1 MGDLD
6 IRFSNENENKK
17 LNNSLDLKLNNGQFR
32 KIEEEKPK
40 SDVKEILKEE
50 YYENLFEEKTDVP
63 EELSE
68 TEEVLEEADEI
79 LEETAEEIVEA
90 EEEIP
95 EAEEFVAEETLEG
108 VTSQLADEI
117 FEEIEAENS
126 IDEEETDV
134 EEELSEEIE
143 EEISEDEEEI
153 SEDTIEETEN
163 AENTEADEE
172 VLQEDVVEDDTTEKP
187 DLTDEKA
194 IVCDANA
201 VSDEKN
207 ATDGVLTELS
217 LDTQKGKYDFI
228 NLCVLVIMLLFVAL
242 TFIFMK
248 QALASDKKNELS
260 VEAIKTGEYTKNI
273 SEKYYK
279 NLPMEK
285 IMAQAE
291 VMVKKI
297 FGDRDIKFIK
307 FKDNEPPDGPIDDE
321 IIGGM
326 VVEDDEESVVTTV
339 TIVTAEVTT
348 TGKLPQDFEIT
359 TAEQKE
365 DDSPLFTGRPI
376 KTTTTKVTTT
386 LDLPKTTEDT
396 TTGKVELIFP

>member
-6 IRFSNENENKK
+6 IRFSNENDNKK
-17 LNNSLDLKLNNGQFR
+17 LNNSLDLKLNNGQFQ
-32 KIEEEKPK
+32 KVEQEKPAP
-40 SDVKEILKEE
+40 DVNEILKEE
-50 YYENLFEEKTDVP
+50 YYENLFEEK
-63 EELSE
+63 
-68 TEEVLEEADEI
+68 ADEVV
-79 LEETAEEIVEA
+79 ET

-95 EAEEFVAEETLEG
+95 EVEEEVVEAEEFVAEETLEG

-126 IDEEETDV
+126 VDEEETDV
-134 EEELSEEIE
+134 EEASDETE
-143 EEISEDEEEI
+143 EEFSEDEEEFL
-153 SEDTIEETEN
+153 EDTIEETEED
-163 AENTEADEE
+163 ADNTEADEKE
-172 VLQEDVVEDDTTEKP
+172 IPSEEKP

-201 VSDEKN
+201 PSGEKN
-207 ATDGVLTELS
+207 ATDGVLSDLS
-217 LDTQKGKYDFI
+217 FDTQKGKYDFI

-248 QALASDKKNELS
+248 QTLSSDKKNELS
-260 VEAIKTGEYTKNI
+260 VEAIKTGEYTQNI
-273 SEKYYK
+273 SENYYK

-291 VMVKKI
+291 VLVKKI
-297 FGDRDIKFIK
+297 FGDKDVKFVK

-321 IIGGM
+321 EMGGM
-326 VVEDDEESVVTTV
+326 VVEDDVPVVTTTV
-339 TIVTAEVTT
+339 TTVSGEVTT

-359 TAEQKE
+359 TAKQEE
-365 DDSPLFTGRPI
+365 GDSPLFTGRPI

-386 LDLPKTTEDT
+386 LDLPETTEDT

>member
-6 IRFSNENENKK
+6 IRFSNENDNKK
-17 LNNSLDLKLNNGQFR
+17 LNNSLDLKLNNGQFQ
-32 KIEEEKPK
+32 KVEQEKPAP
-40 SDVKEILKEE
+40 DVNEILKEE
-50 YYENLFEEKTDVP
+50 YYENLFEEKADEVV
-63 EELSE
+63 E
-68 TEEVLEEADEI
+68 TEEEIPEVEEEV
-79 LEETAEEIVEA
+79 VEA

-117 FEEIEAENS
+117 FEEIEAKNS
-126 IDEEETDV
+126 VDEEETDV
-134 EEELSEEIE
+134 EEASDETE
-143 EEISEDEEEI
+143 EEFSEDEEEFL
-153 SEDTIEETEN
+153 EDTIEETE
-163 AENTEADEE
+163 EDTDNTEAG
-172 VLQEDVVEDDTTEKP
+172 VEDEKEIPSEEKP

-201 VSDEKN
+201 ISGEKN
-207 ATDGVLTELS
+207 ATDGVLSDLS
-217 LDTQKGKYDFI
+217 FDTQKGKYDFI

-248 QALASDKKNELS
+248 QALVSDKKNELT
-260 VEAIKTGEYTKNI
+260 VEAIKTGEYTQNI
-273 SEKYYK
+273 SENYYK

-291 VMVKKI
+291 VLVKKI
-297 FGDRDIKFIK
+297 FGDKDVKFIK
-307 FKDNEPPDGPIDDE
+307 FKDNEPPDGPVDYE
-321 IIGGM
+321 EMGGM
-326 VVEDDEESVVTTV
+326 VVEDDVPMVTTTVTTV
-339 TIVTAEVTT
+339 SGEVTT

-359 TAEQKE
+359 TAKQEE
-365 DDSPLFTGRPI
+365 GDSPLFTGRPI

-386 LDLPKTTEDT
+386 LDLPETTEDT

>member
-6 IRFSNENENKK
+6 IRFSNENDNKK
-17 LNNSLDLKLNNGQFR
+17 LNNSLDVKLNNGQFQ
-32 KIEEEKPK
+32 KVEAKKPVP
-40 SDVKEILKEE
+40 DVKEILKEE
-50 YYENLFEEKTDVP
+50 YYENLFEEKADEVVEAEEEIP
-63 EELSE
+63 EVE
-68 TEEVLEEADEI
+68 EEV
-79 LEETAEEIVEA
+79 VEA

-126 IDEEETDV
+126 VDEEETDV
-134 EEELSEEIE
+134 EEASDETE
-143 EEISEDEEEI
+143 EEFSEDEEEFL
-153 SEDTIEETEN
+153 EDVGEEAEED
-163 AENTEADEE
+163 AENTEADEKE
-172 VLQEDVVEDDTTEKP
+172 IPSEEKP

-201 VSDEKN
+201 ISGEKN
-207 ATDGVLTELS
+207 ATDGVLSDLS
-217 LDTQKGKYDFI
+217 FDTQKGKYDFI

-248 QALASDKKNELS
+248 QTLSSDKKNELS
-260 VEAIKTGEYTKNI
+260 VEAIKTGEYTQNI
-273 SEKYYK
+273 SENYYK

-291 VMVKKI
+291 VLVKKI
-297 FGDRDIKFIK
+297 FGDKDVKFVK

-321 IIGGM
+321 EMGGM
-326 VVEDDEESVVTTV
+326 VVEDDIPVVTTTV
-339 TIVTAEVTT
+339 TTVSGEVTT

-359 TAEQKE
+359 TAKQEE
-365 DDSPLFTGRPI
+365 GDSPLFTGRPI

-386 LDLPKTTEDT
+386 LDLPETTEDT

>member
-6 IRFSNENENKK
+6 IRFSNENDNKK
-17 LNNSLDLKLNNGQFR
+17 LNNSLDLKLNNGQFQ
-32 KIEEEKPK
+32 KVEQEKPAP
-40 SDVKEILKEE
+40 DVNEILKEE
-50 YYENLFEEKTDVP
+50 YYENLFEEKADEVV
-63 EELSE
+63 E
-68 TEEVLEEADEI
+68 TEEEIPEVEEEV
-79 LEETAEEIVEA
+79 VEA

-126 IDEEETDV
+126 VDEEETDV
-134 EEELSEEIE
+134 EEASDETE
-143 EEISEDEEEI
+143 EEFSEDEEEFL
-153 SEDTIEETEN
+153 EDTIEETEED
-163 AENTEADEE
+163 ADNTEADEKE
-172 VLQEDVVEDDTTEKP
+172 IPSEEKP

-201 VSDEKN
+201 ISGEKN
-207 ATDGVLTELS
+207 ATDGVLSDLS
-217 LDTQKGKYDFI
+217 FDTQKGKYDFI

-248 QALASDKKNELS
+248 QALVTDKKNELT
-260 VEAIKTGEYTKNI
+260 VEAIKTGEYTQNI
-273 SEKYYK
+273 SENYYK

-297 FGDRDIKFIK
+297 FGDKDVKFIK
-307 FKDNEPPDGPIDDE
+307 FKDNEPPDGPVDYE
-321 IIGGM
+321 EMGGM
-326 VVEDDEESVVTTV
+326 VVEDDIPVVTTTV
-339 TIVTAEVTT
+339 TTVSGEVTT

-359 TAEQKE
+359 TAKQEE
-365 DDSPLFTGRPI
+365 GDSPLFTGRPI

-386 LDLPKTTEDT
+386 LDLPETTEDT

>member
-6 IRFSNENENKK
+6 IRFSNENDNKK
-17 LNNSLDLKLNNGQFR
+17 LNNSLDLKLNNGQFQ
-32 KIEEEKPK
+32 KVEKQKPAP
-40 SDVKEILKEE
+40 DVNEILKEE
-50 YYENLFEEKTDVP
+50 YYENLFEEKADEVV
-63 EELSE
+63 E
-68 TEEVLEEADEI
+68 TEEEIPEAVEEV
-79 LEETAEEIVEA
+79 VEA

-95 EAEEFVAEETLEG
+95 EVAEEFVAEETLEG

-126 IDEEETDV
+126 VDEEETDV
-134 EEELSEEIE
+134 EEASDETEEDF
-143 EEISEDEEEI
+143 SEDEEEFL
-153 SEDTIEETEN
+153 EDTIEETEED
-163 AENTEADEE
+163 AENTEEIPSE
-172 VLQEDVVEDDTTEKP
+172 EKP

-201 VSDEKN
+201 LSGEKN
-207 ATDGVLTELS
+207 ATDGVLSDLS
-217 LDTQKGKYDFI
+217 FDTQKGKYDFI

-248 QALASDKKNELS
+248 QALSSDKKNELT
-260 VEAIKTGEYTKNI
+260 VEAIKTGEYTQNI
-273 SEKYYK
+273 SENYYK
-279 NLPMEK
+279 KLPMEK

-291 VMVKKI
+291 VLVKRI
-297 FGDRDIKFIK
+297 FGDKDVKFVK
-307 FKDNEPPDGPIDDE
+307 FKDNEPPDGPVDNE
-321 IIGGM
+321 EMGGM
-326 VVEDDEESVVTTV
+326 VVEDDEPVVTTTV
-339 TIVTAEVTT
+339 TTVSGEVTT

-359 TAEQKE
+359 TAKQEE

-386 LDLPKTTEDT
+386 LDLPETTEDT

>member
-6 IRFSNENENKK
+6 IRFSNENDNKK
-17 LNNSLDLKLNNGQFR
+17 LNNSLDLKLNNGQFQ
-32 KIEEEKPK
+32 KVEQQKPAP
-40 SDVKEILKEE
+40 DVKEILKEE
-50 YYENLFEEKTDVP
+50 YYENLFEEKADEVV
-63 EELSE
+63 E
-68 TEEVLEEADEI
+68 TEEEIPEAVEEV
-79 LEETAEEIVEA
+79 VEA

-95 EAEEFVAEETLEG
+95 EVAEEFVAEETLEG

-126 IDEEETDV
+126 VDEEETDV
-134 EEELSEEIE
+134 EEASDETEEDF
-143 EEISEDEEEI
+143 SEDEEEFL
-153 SEDTIEETEN
+153 EDTIEETEED
-163 AENTEADEE
+163 AENTEEIPSE
-172 VLQEDVVEDDTTEKP
+172 EKP

-201 VSDEKN
+201 LSGEKN
-207 ATDGVLTELS
+207 ATDGVLSDLS
-217 LDTQKGKYDFI
+217 FDTQKGKYDFI

-248 QALASDKKNELS
+248 QALSSDKKNELT
-260 VEAIKTGEYTKNI
+260 VEAIKTGEYTQNI
-273 SEKYYK
+273 SENYYK
-279 NLPMEK
+279 KLPMEK

-291 VMVKKI
+291 VLVKRI
-297 FGDRDIKFIK
+297 FGDKDVKFVK
-307 FKDNEPPDGPIDDE
+307 FKDNEPPDGPVDNE
-321 IIGGM
+321 EMGGM
-326 VVEDDEESVVTTV
+326 VVEDDEPVVTTTV
-339 TIVTAEVTT
+339 TTVSGEVTT

-359 TAEQKE
+359 TAKQEE

-386 LDLPKTTEDT
+386 LDLPETTEDT

>member
-6 IRFSNENENKK
+6 IRFSNENDNKK
-17 LNNSLDLKLNNGQFR
+17 LNNSLDLKLNNGQFQ
-32 KIEEEKPK
+32 KVEQEKPAP
-40 SDVKEILKEE
+40 DVNEILKEE
-50 YYENLFEEKTDVP
+50 YYENLFEEKADEVV
-63 EELSE
+63 E
-68 TEEVLEEADEI
+68 TEEEIPEVEEEV
-79 LEETAEEIVEA
+79 VEA

-126 IDEEETDV
+126 VDEEETDV
-134 EEELSEEIE
+134 EEASDETE
-143 EEISEDEEEI
+143 EEFSEDEEEFL
-153 SEDTIEETEN
+153 EDTIEETE
-163 AENTEADEE
+163 EDTDNTEAG
-172 VLQEDVVEDDTTEKP
+172 VEDEKEIPSEEKP

-201 VSDEKN
+201 ISGEKN
-207 ATDGVLTELS
+207 ATDGVLSDLS
-217 LDTQKGKYDFI
+217 FDTQKGKYDFI

-248 QALASDKKNELS
+248 QTLSSDKKNELT
-260 VEAIKTGEYTKNI
+260 VEAIKTGEYTQNI
-273 SEKYYK
+273 SENYYK

-291 VMVKKI
+291 VLVKKI
-297 FGDRDIKFIK
+297 FGDKDVKFIK
-307 FKDNEPPDGPIDDE
+307 FKDNEPPDGPVDYE
-321 IIGGM
+321 EMGGM
-326 VVEDDEESVVTTV
+326 VVEDDVPMVTTTVTTV
-339 TIVTAEVTT
+339 SGEVTT

-359 TAEQKE
+359 TAKQEE

-386 LDLPKTTEDT
+386 LDLPETTEDT
-396 TTGKVELIFP
+396 

>member
-6 IRFSNENENKK
+6 IRFSNENDNKK
-17 LNNSLDLKLNNGQFR
+17 LNNSLDLKLNNGQFQ
-32 KIEEEKPK
+32 KVEQEKPAP
-40 SDVKEILKEE
+40 DVNEILKEE
-50 YYENLFEEKTDVP
+50 YYENLFEEKADEVV
-63 EELSE
+63 E
-68 TEEVLEEADEI
+68 TEEEIPEVEEEV
-79 LEETAEEIVEA
+79 VEV

-126 IDEEETDV
+126 VDEEETDV
-134 EEELSEEIE
+134 EEASGETE
-143 EEISEDEEEI
+143 EEILEDEEEFLEDVGEEAEEDAENTEAGVEDEEEI
-153 SEDTIEETEN
+153 PSE
-163 AENTEADEE
+163 
-172 VLQEDVVEDDTTEKP
+172 EKP

-201 VSDEKN
+201 LADSEN
-207 ATDGVLTELS
+207 ATDGVLSDLS
-217 LDTQKGKYDFI
+217 FDTQKGKYDFI

-248 QALASDKKNELS
+248 QTLSSDKKNELT
-260 VEAIKTGEYTKNI
+260 VEAIKTGEYTQNI
-273 SEKYYK
+273 SENYYK

-291 VMVKKI
+291 VLVKKI
-297 FGDRDIKFIK
+297 FGDKDVKFIK
-307 FKDNEPPDGPIDDE
+307 FKDNEPPDGPVDNEDV
-321 IIGGM
+321 GGM
-326 VVEDDEESVVTTV
+326 VVEDDEPVVTTTV
-339 TIVTAEVTT
+339 TTVSGEVTT

-359 TAEQKE
+359 TAKQEE

-386 LDLPKTTEDT
+386 LDLPETTEDT

>member
-6 IRFSNENENKK
+6 IRFSNENDNKK
-17 LNNSLDLKLNNGQFR
+17 LNNSLDLKLNNGQFQ
-32 KIEEEKPK
+32 KVEQEKPAP
-40 SDVKEILKEE
+40 DVNEILKEE
-50 YYENLFEEKTDVP
+50 YYENLFEEKADEVV
-63 EELSE
+63 E
-68 TEEVLEEADEI
+68 TEEEIPEVEEEV
-79 LEETAEEIVEA
+79 VEA

-126 IDEEETDV
+126 VDEEETDV
-134 EEELSEEIE
+134 EEASDETE
-143 EEISEDEEEI
+143 EEFSEDEEEFL
-153 SEDTIEETEN
+153 EDTIEETE
-163 AENTEADEE
+163 EDTDNTEAG
-172 VLQEDVVEDDTTEKP
+172 VEDEKEIPSEEKP

-201 VSDEKN
+201 ISGEKN
-207 ATDGVLTELS
+207 ATDGVLSDLS
-217 LDTQKGKYDFI
+217 FDTQKGKYDFI

-248 QALASDKKNELS
+248 QTLSSDKKNELS
-260 VEAIKTGEYTKNI
+260 VEAIKTGEYTQNI
-273 SEKYYK
+273 SENYYK

-291 VMVKKI
+291 VLVKKI
-297 FGDRDIKFIK
+297 FGDKDVKFVK

-321 IIGGM
+321 EMGGM
-326 VVEDDEESVVTTV
+326 VVEDDIPVVTTTV
-339 TIVTAEVTT
+339 TTVSGEVTT

-359 TAEQKE
+359 TAKQEE
-365 DDSPLFTGRPI
+365 GDSPLFTGRPI

-386 LDLPKTTEDT
+386 LDLPETTEDT